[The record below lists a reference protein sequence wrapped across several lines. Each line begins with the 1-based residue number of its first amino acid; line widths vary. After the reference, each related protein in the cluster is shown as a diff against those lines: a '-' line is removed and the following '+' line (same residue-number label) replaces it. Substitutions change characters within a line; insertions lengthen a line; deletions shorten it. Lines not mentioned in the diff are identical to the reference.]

1 MSEAFGRVILK
12 TGTALDEEL
21 IAGRYGTRWETMEQ
35 VFAGAGLVLKGMDA
49 SVDVFE
55 DENFGHE
62 GAESRDGYVCID
74 SFGDPWMKIMA
85 ALVTKGRN
93 IEAYGHIQHEH
104 GYDEYYALNPDGDR
118 FFEGIDPNAASEIE
132 QRELRQK
139 WLECVPESVSDLLA
153 EDGEE

>member
-55 DENFGHE
+55 DENFSHE

-74 SFGDPWMKIMA
+74 SFGDPC
-85 ALVTKGRN
+85 
-93 IEAYGHIQHEH
+93 AYFGVIRTPIS
-104 GYDEYYALNPDGDR
+104 A
-118 FFEGIDPNAASEIE
+118 
-132 QRELRQK
+132 
-139 WLECVPESVSDLLA
+139 
-153 EDGEE
+153 